1 MARANQ
7 LWGLVQT
14 WLEELD
20 DSLSEEQL
28 ATTIGVEPSAFH
40 DWKSGRT
47 GPPPTTL
54 RKLADVMEP
63 TFGPNAYTA
72 LVLAVTVDL
81 GLGFWDVEDTRKPL
95 PAGLRIIYLEGRDA
109 DWHARVADD
118 T

>member
-1 MARANQ
+1 MAKANA
-7 LWGLVQT
+7 LWGLVET

-20 DSLSEEQL
+20 DRLSVEQL
-28 ATTIGVEPSAFH
+28 AATIGVESSALH

-72 LVLAVTVDL
+72 LVLAVTQDL
-81 GLGFWDVEDTRKPL
+81 GLGVWDVEDTRKPL

-109 DWHARVADD
+109 DWLARTVQ
-118 T
+118 